1 MSGHSKWST
10 IKHKKA
16 ANDKKR
22 GKIFTKIIREL
33 TIAARLGGGD
43 PNGNPRLRTAVLK
56 AREANMPKDTIDRA
70 IKKGTGD
77 LGGVVY
83 EEFMYEGY
91 GPDGVAILM
100 EIMTDNKNR
109 TAADVRSVI
118 TKSGG
123 NLGATG
129 CVSYMFDK
137 RGVIVFNSNVLTEEK
152 AMEIG
157 LEVGVEDIISDMDN
171 IEVITTADKFE
182 AVLKA
187 FEKVNIPHISAE
199 VSMVPNTYKDVSKE
213 KIERVLDLIDRL
225 EDLDDIQN
233 VYTNLNLPDDYKVA

>member
-56 AREANMPKDTIDRA
+56 AKEANMPKDTIDRA

-123 NLGATG
+123 NLGASG

-137 RGVIVFNSNVLTEEK
+137 RGVIVFNSNVLNEDK

-157 LEVGVEDIISDMDN
+157 LEAGIEDIISDKDN
-171 IEVITTADKFE
+171 IEVITTADNFE

-187 FEKVNIPHISAE
+187 FDKANIPHVSAE
-199 VSMVPNTYKDVSKE
+199 VSMVPNTYKDVSQE
-213 KIERVLDLIDRL
+213 KIERVLDLIDKL

-233 VYTNLNLPDDYKVA
+233 VYTNMNLPDDYKVA